1 MTKRYQFTNQD
12 RGKARF
18 SKHLKFY
25 EIFSRQI
32 KENRFGY
39 AQTQQ
44 IERALA
50 EVPRSFRKAY
60 LIAMGGRS
68 RKKAI
73 QIYCLQCAG
82 WKRKQ
87 VAACPNAADLWHV
100 KKIPPQQMEHLTS
113 KPVELAVRSIQYSS
127 LQGDNVLDHFGGSG
141 STLNSRYSSVS
152 SRPRL
157 AKNSRP
163 AWIKSAML
171 VLAAAGIN
179 SRRN

>member
-1 MTKRYQFTNQD
+1 MTKRYRFTNQD
-12 RGKARF
+12 RSKARF

-25 EIFSRQI
+25 EIFSRQV
-32 KENRFGY
+32 KENRFGD

-82 WKRKQ
+82 WKRNQ
-87 VAACPNAADLWHV
+87 VAACPNLACPLYPYRPFTHFQEN
-100 KKIPPQQMEHLTS
+100 QQ
-113 KPVELAVRSIQYSS
+113 
-127 LQGDNVLDHFGGSG
+127 
-141 STLNSRYSSVS
+141 
-152 SRPRL
+152 
-157 AKNSRP
+157 
-163 AWIKSAML
+163 
-171 VLAAAGIN
+171 
-179 SRRN
+179 